1 MRSVRDGTMHGGVS
15 TSDTLPH
22 WDLGPLY
29 TSPTAPEIE
38 RDVTAAREAADAF
51 AARYQG
57 TVADLDGGGLAAALV
72 AYERLLDITYR
83 PQMYASLASAVNT
96 LDDATRGLHTR
107 TGEAATDVMNRVRFF
122 DVELAAASDAVY
134 ARWKASP
141 ALAPYGHFLDRA
153 RLFAPHTL
161 PRDVENALA
170 TKNLTGRRAWTQLY
184 DEVTA
189 GFTFPF
195 EVRGELKD
203 RTLAEMRGLRMDA
216 DRDVRTRAHAQV
228 LERFQREAPTIAYV
242 VNTLYQDHRLENEL
256 RHYETPVTPTLLD
269 DELPRA
275 TLDALMTA
283 VEDHYPVAQ
292 EYFRLKARALGLDR
306 LATHDV
312 LAPYP
317 SGERDVPWES
327 ARAEVLR
334 GFASV
339 DPQLG
344 TLAEAFF
351 TEGRIDA
358 EPRAGKRDGAFC
370 SGMVPGLSPRVM
382 MNYNGRLSDVMTLAH
397 ELGHG
402 VHFALAGERQRLL
415 NYWPTTP
422 MAETA
427 SVFGEM
433 MVARNL
439 LAGETDPAV
448 RRQLLASRIED
459 ALGTIHRQVC
469 FTRYEMNA
477 HARRADAVMP
487 AATLCD
493 LWSSELARFYG
504 DSVERGPHDVW
515 GWAGIPHLVHYRFYC
530 YSYAFG
536 QLLVFALYAQF
547 ERDGQ
552 PFVPR
557 YLELLASGGCDT
569 PQKLLAN
576 IGIDITDPDFWRRGL
591 EVVTRMVDEFRAV
604 V

>member
-1 MRSVRDGTMHGGVS
+1 MRSARNGTIHSLVNNP
-15 TSDTLPH
+15 DTLPH
-22 WDLGPLY
+22 WDLGALY
-29 TSPTAPEIE
+29 SSPEAPEIE
-38 RDVTAAREAADAF
+38 RDLAQACDIADAF
-51 AARYQG
+51 AKRFQG
-57 TVADLDGGGLAAALV
+57 TVAALDAATLAEAIEG
-72 AYERLLDITYR
+72 YERLLDLTYR
-83 PQMYASLASAVNT
+83 PQMYASLASSVNT
-96 LDDATRGLHTR
+96 FDDATRALHTR

-122 DVELAAASDAVY
+122 DVELAAVSPEVFAAW
-134 ARWKASP
+134 RASP
-141 ALAPYGHFLDRA
+141 VLARFGHYLDRA

-161 PRDVENALA
+161 TRDVENALA

-184 DEVTA
+184 DELTA
-189 GFTFPF
+189 GFSFPF
-195 EVRGELKD
+195 EVRGESKD

-216 DRDVRTRAHAQV
+216 DRDVRQRAHAQV
-228 LERFQREAPTIAYV
+228 LERFQRESQVVGYV

-256 RHYETPVTPTLLD
+256 RRYELPVAPTLLD
-269 DELPRA
+269 DELPAA
-275 TLDALMTA
+275 TLEALMTA

-317 SGERDVPWES
+317 SGERKVAWSD

-334 GFASV
+334 GFGAV
-339 DPQLG
+339 DPRLG

-402 VHFALAGERQRLL
+402 VHFALAGERQSLL

-433 MVARNL
+433 MLARNL
-439 LAGETDPAV
+439 LERETDPAV

-477 HARRADAVMP
+477 HAKRAEAVIP
-487 AATLCD
+487 AQGLCG
-493 LWSSELARFYG
+493 LWSRELERFYG
-504 DSVERGPHDVW
+504 DAIERSPLDAW
-515 GWAGIPHLVHYRFYC
+515 GWAGIPHLIHYRFYC

-536 QLLVFALYAQF
+536 QLLVFALYSQW

-552 PFVPR
+552 SFVPR

-569 PQKLLAN
+569 PQRLLAN

-591 EVVTRMVDEFRAV
+591 EVVTRMVEDFRKTV
-604 V
+604 